1 MEKYFVAAWVWN
13 PERGE
18 NEYKVLF
25 ETKDKLEAEERFNQT
40 EVTDDM
46 PQVMLNLDGGDY
58 IDRLYTK
65 DSTGVFANY

>member
-13 PERGE
+13 PELGE
-18 NEYKVLF
+18 YEYKVLF
-25 ETKDKLEAEERFNQT
+25 ETEDKLEAEERFNQT

-46 PQVMLNLDGGDY
+46 PQVMLNLDGEDY
-58 IDRLYTK
+58 VDRLYTK